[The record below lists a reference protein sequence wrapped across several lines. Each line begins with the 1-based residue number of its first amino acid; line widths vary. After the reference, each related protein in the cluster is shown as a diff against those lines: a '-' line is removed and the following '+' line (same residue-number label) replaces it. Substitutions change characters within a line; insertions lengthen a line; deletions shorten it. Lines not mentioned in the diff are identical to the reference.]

1 MGATDDN
8 VSSRERRDTIK
19 RLLTESE
26 SVVVRDLADRF
37 NVSAMTVHRD
47 LDALEAIGVLRKV
60 RGGATAQPTSMYES
74 SLGFRLGK
82 MAEAKRRIAGLAAR
96 RVSPG
101 ASVALDDS
109 TTTLAMLPF
118 LAEIPQLT
126 IVTYFAS
133 VIEEF
138 AQLTQSTLR
147 LIVIGG
153 TYNHKYHSFGGALAE
168 QQLLELAVDYSF
180 VSVSSVNV
188 ERGAFHQE
196 LGQAALKRTL
206 VHIARDSSLL
216 VDATKF
222 RTGGLHRVVEL
233 SELQAIYVDDTTDAK
248 TLSTLRS
255 KGLGVHVA
263 DRGPTSRTTGR
274 QENGRAE
281 R

>member
-1 MGATDDN
+1 MGASDDN
-8 VSSRERRDTIK
+8 VSNRERRDTIMS
-19 RLLTESE
+19 LLVESE
-26 SVVVRDLADRF
+26 RVVVRDLADRF
-37 NVSAMTVHRD
+37 SVSAMTIHRD

-74 SLGFRLGK
+74 SLGFRLSK
-82 MAEAKRRIAGLAAR
+82 MAEAKRSIAELAAR

-109 TTTLAMLPF
+109 TTTLAMMPF

-133 VIEEF
+133 VVEEF
-138 AQLTQSTLR
+138 ARQAQSTLR

-153 TYNHKYHSFGGALAE
+153 AYNHKYHSFGGALAE
-168 QQLLELAVDYSF
+168 QQLLELSVDHSF

-188 ERGAFHQE
+188 KRGAFHQE
-196 LGQAALKRTL
+196 PGQAALKRTL
-206 VHIARDSSLL
+206 VQIARDSSLL
-216 VDATKF
+216 VDSTKF
-222 RTGGLHRVVEL
+222 RIGGLHRVVEL

-248 TLSTLRS
+248 TVGTMRS
-255 KGLGVHVA
+255 AGLAVHVA
-263 DRGPTSRTTGR
+263 GRGPTSATA
-274 QENGRAE
+274 ENPDNGGE

>member
-1 MGATDDN
+1 MGVSDDS
-8 VSSRERRDTIK
+8 VSSRERRDTIMH
-19 RLLTESE
+19 LLLESE

-60 RGGATAQPTSMYES
+60 RGGATAQPTSVYES
-74 SLGFRLGK
+74 SLAFRLGK
-82 MAEAKRRIAGLAAR
+82 MADAKRSIAELAAR
-96 RVSPG
+96 RVTPG

-109 TTTLAMLPF
+109 TTTLAMMPF
-118 LAEIPQLT
+118 LAEIPELT

-133 VIEEF
+133 VVEEF
-138 AQLTQSTLR
+138 ARQAQSSLR

-168 QQLLELAVDYSF
+168 QQLRNLSVDHSF
-180 VSVSSVNV
+180 VSVSSVDV

-222 RTGGLHRVVEL
+222 RRGGLHRVVEL
-233 SELQAIYVDDTTDAK
+233 SELQAIYVDTTADAR
-248 TLSTLRS
+248 TVGTMRS
-255 KGLGVHVA
+255 AGLDVHVA
-263 DRGPTSRTTGR
+263 
-274 QENGRAE
+274 GRAAGGGIPGGHTNGGGE